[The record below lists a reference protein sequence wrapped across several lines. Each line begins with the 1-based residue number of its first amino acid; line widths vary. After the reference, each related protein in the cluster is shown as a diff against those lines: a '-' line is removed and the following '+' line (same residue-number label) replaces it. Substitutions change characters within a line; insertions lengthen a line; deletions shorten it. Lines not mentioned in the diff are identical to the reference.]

1 MSTEKL
7 TELHTLIIDDLLA
20 KIKSGD
26 AKSSD
31 LEVARKLLKDNNI
44 DALPVDNSPLRS
56 LMDELPFNDEKE
68 KVSAK

>member
-20 KIKSGD
+20 KIRSGD

-68 KVSAK
+68 KISAK

>member
-20 KIKSGD
+20 KIRSGD

>member
-20 KIKSGD
+20 KIRSGD

-31 LEVARKLLKDNNI
+31 LEVARKLLKI
-44 DALPVDNSPLRS
+44 IT
-56 LMDELPFNDEKE
+56 
-68 KVSAK
+68 

>member
-68 KVSAK
+68 KSLS